1 MLKFGI
7 RTAIESF
14 FRDDDSKRKTSVQA
28 SKSPV
33 STPPNV
39 NIGDADFFKAFL
51 LEIYQCSKP
60 FDLVV
65 VHTKPKTR
73 MGTYAPRFA
82 RIRINDGWGDI
93 ERCKE
98 IAIHEYAH
106 HIHYTEK
113 AMTKRKEEPHGK
125 QFWQIYGQLIL
136 LAKQKGL
143 YSHPEVIDI

>member
-1 MLKFGI
+1 MLGSLLGRQPKPK
-7 RTAIESF
+7 ASEQ
-14 FRDDDSKRKTSVQA
+14 VQKA
-28 SKSPV
+28 KPQPPV
-33 STPPNV
+33 SMNT
-39 NIGDADFFKAFL
+39 GDAAYFKSFL
-51 LEIYQCSKP
+51 LEIYQCARP

-82 RIRINDGWGDI
+82 RIRINDGWGDT

-113 AMTKRKEEPHGK
+113 AKTKRKEEPHGK

-136 LAKQKGL
+136 HAKQKGL